1 MVAHQIL
8 ACMVSCVLPC
18 LLALLHVS
26 TVLLAH
32 PVQAALTS
40 GLRTD
45 PQLAAAAER
54 IVADATEVG
63 KVAFCVHLAG
73 TRLVTLLKTRLL
85 LAGFE
90 PLFSP
95 PHPCKS
101 HLPQALFEVELREED
116 AMACLRQAFPGIK
129 A

>member
-1 MVAHQIL
+1 
-8 ACMVSCVLPC
+8 MVSCVLPC

-40 GLRTD
+40 GLRND

-63 KVAFCVHLAG
+63 KVAFRVHLALRAG

-101 HLPQALFEVELREED
+101 HLPQALFEVELSEED